1 LQRRGLTVLERRFR
15 AGRGEVDLIA
25 LDGDTLVF
33 VEVRSR
39 RPGES
44 GTPEESLTPAKQTRI
59 ASAARAWLAARGQGE
74 PFCRF
79 DLVAVDWKEEGP
91 EIRHLEDAFRPG

>member
-1 LQRRGLTVLERRFR
+1 M
-15 AGRGEVDLIA
+15 
-25 LDGDTLVF
+25 VF

-39 RPGES
+39 RPGEVGS
-44 GTPEESLTPAKQTRI
+44 PEESLTPAKQGRI
-59 ASAARAWLAARGQGE
+59 ASAARVWLAARGHAE

-79 DLVAVDWKEEGP
+79 DLVAVDWTEEGH